1 MGFVIDCTQPV
12 DDKVLDVAMFEK
24 YLHDK
29 IKIGGKTAALAANN
43 VVISRDRTK
52 LTIASPAELK
62 FSKRQ
67 LCKTKEKPKQSKA
80 KQTQSKA
87 KNKAKQSK
95 RKATQGK

>member
-1 MGFVIDCTQPV
+1 M

-29 IKIGGKTAALAANN
+29 IKIGGKTGALAANS

-52 LTIASPAELK
+52 LTVSSPAELK

-67 LCKTKEKPKQSKA
+67 LKCVSFFVIYRLSLISR
-80 KQTQSKA
+80 TQSSLHYLFLEIDFDDGWM
-87 KNKAKQSK
+87 NS
-95 RKATQGK
+95 